1 MLNIQAGPVQAHNFA
16 PSQPDFHSAIDR
28 AVRALSDR
36 QQADGHFVFELEA
49 DAAIPAEYIL
59 LKHYLDERDPAMEAR
74 VATYLRRTQEEH
86 GGWPMLARG
95 RLNLS
100 ASVKAYF
107 ALKAAGDDPQA
118 PHMVRART
126 AILEAGGAVNVNM
139 FTRITLAL
147 FGIIPW
153 RAVPVM
159 PVELMHAPGW
169 FPIHLYRMSY
179 WARTTLVPLL
189 VLMALKPRAR
199 NPERVTIDELF
210 VEPPF
215 AVRRWPKG
223 PNQRGLWGSVFGC
236 LDAALRVVEPLFPRA
251 PRRSAIDKAV
261 AFVRERLNGDSGLGA
276 IFPPMANTVMMFDA
290 LGWPV
295 DHPDV
300 ATARLALEKL
310 VTLDGDE
317 AYCQPCVSPVW
328 DTVLSAQSLMEAGA
342 SHEAKA
348 RAGLDWLLARQAV
361 DVVGD
366 WAYQRPGLRPG
377 GWGFQYAN
385 AHYPDLDDTAVV
397 VMAMDRARSRSG
409 DTRYD
414 AAIARA
420 TEWIVG
426 MQSRNGGWAAYDAD
440 NTAEF
445 LNAIPFAD
453 HGALLDPPTSDLTAR
468 CVSMLAQLGHRPETS
483 EPLRRGIAFL
493 RAEQHPEGSWF
504 GRWGVNYIYGTWS
517 VLCALNAAGLDASEP
532 AIRRAV
538 AWLERIQNPDGGWGE
553 DDAGYEL
560 DYKGYQPSP
569 STASQ
574 TAWAL
579 LGLMAAGTLDSTA
592 VERGIAY
599 LVGQQRTDGF
609 WPEERFTGV
618 GFPRVFYLRYDG
630 YPKFFPL
637 WALARYRN
645 LKSGNSSSVMLGM

>member
-1 MLNIQAGPVQAHNFA
+1 MLNLQAGPVQAHRFQ
-16 PSQPDFHSAIDR
+16 PTQPDFHSAIDK

-59 LKHYLDERDPAMEAR
+59 LKHYLDERDPEMEER
-74 VATYLRRTQEEH
+74 VATYLRRTQEDH

-107 ALKAAGDDPQA
+107 ALKAVGDDPQA
-118 PHMVRART
+118 PHMARARA
-126 AILEAGGAVNVNM
+126 AILDAGGAVNVNM

-147 FGIIPW
+147 FGVVPW

-199 NPERVTIDELF
+199 NPERITIDELF
-210 VEPPF
+210 VEPPLTI
-215 AVRRWPKG
+215 RRWPKG
-223 PNQRGLWGSVFGC
+223 PNQRGLWGTVFGG
-236 LDAALRVVEPLFPRA
+236 LDAVLRSAEPLFPRA
-251 PRRSAIDKAV
+251 SRRSAIDKAV

-300 ATARLALEKL
+300 AMARLALEKL
-310 VTLDGDE
+310 VTVDGDE
-317 AYCQPCVSPVW
+317 AFCQPCVSPVW
-328 DTVLSAQSLMEAGA
+328 DTVLSAQSLLEAGV
-342 SHEAKA
+342 SHEGKA
-348 RAGLDWLLARQAV
+348 RAGLDWLLPRQAV

-397 VMAMDRARSRSG
+397 VMAMDRVRSRSS
-409 DTRYD
+409 DPRYD
-414 AAIARA
+414 DAIARA
-420 TEWIVG
+420 AEWIVG

-468 CVSMLAQLGHRPETS
+468 CVSMLAQLGHRPDTS

-493 RAEQHPEGSWF
+493 RAEQHAEGSWF

-517 VLCALNAAGLDASEP
+517 VLCALNAAGLDPSEP
-532 AIRRAV
+532 AIQRAV
-538 AWLERIQNPDGGWGE
+538 AWLEQIQNPDGGWGE

-579 LGLMAAGTLDSTA
+579 LGLMAVGALDSVA
-592 VERGIAY
+592 VKRGIDY

-645 LKSGNSSSVMLGM
+645 LKSGNASTVMLGM